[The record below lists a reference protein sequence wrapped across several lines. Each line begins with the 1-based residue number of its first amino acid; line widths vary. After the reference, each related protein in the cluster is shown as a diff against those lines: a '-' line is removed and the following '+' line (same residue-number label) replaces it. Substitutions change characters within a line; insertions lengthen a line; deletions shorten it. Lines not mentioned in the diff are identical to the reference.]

1 MVNADFTIAETGALK
16 GEIAFIREGYDANR
30 MRSAYNSKGE
40 QTYVKDFVGSKTWK
54 IDSLHFANISKITEP
69 AKETYQ
75 VEIEDHASVAGDNI
89 YISPFVTSQIET
101 NPYKSE
107 SRIYPVDYGTQIEK
121 TYVCRIKAPAG
132 YVLDEKPE
140 SAILVLPG
148 NAARYIYNVAAT
160 PGGDWISI
168 TSKFQINRN
177 IFLQEEYLNLREFY
191 NQVVSK
197 QSEQVVF
204 KKKI

>member
-16 GEIAFIREGYDANR
+16 GKLIFTREGYDATR
-30 MRSAYNSKGE
+30 MRSSYYSKGE
-40 QTYVKDFVGSKTWK
+40 ETYVKEFVGSKPWK
-54 IDSLHFANISKITEP
+54 IDSLHFANISAINEP
-69 AKETYQ
+69 AKETYKL
-75 VEIEDHASVAGDNI
+75 EIEDHASVAGDNI
-89 YISPFVTSQIET
+89 YISPFVTSQIEI
-101 NPYKSE
+101 NPYKSDT
-107 SRIYPVDYGTQIEK
+107 RVYPVDYGSQIER
-121 TYVCRIKAPAG
+121 TYFCRIKAPEG

-140 SAILVLPG
+140 SKILTLPG
-148 NAARYIYNVAAT
+148 NAARYIYNVAAS

-168 TSKFQINRN
+168 TSRFQINQN